1 MVASVRALAA
11 VPFSKRCH
19 WQVVGLVMVLRTVLL
34 GLGGAVFAAP
44 PQIPATRGEAV
55 DFARDVLPIL
65 EERCHACHGPALE
78 TASLRLDSRELAMKG
93 GDSGLV
99 IIPRKSV
106 KSLLIQR
113 LTDSKLGIRMP
124 PTGALPEREIVTLRA
139 WIDQGA
145 QWPDETESSRPPEHR
160 RVSAMGVKLFAAIRA
175 SDLEAVNRILDTG
188 ANLASRDEAG
198 DTPLMHAALYAGE
211 ACLRMLLDHGADPN
225 QANDQ
230 GATPLMWAAGDY
242 EKVRIL
248 LHAGA
253 EVDARSDL
261 GRTALFI
268 AARKAGT
275 AKIVKEL
282 LGKGAD
288 SNARDRQ
295 GATPLMEAARAADP
309 ETLQR
314 LLAHGADVNA
324 RRNNGRTALMAAARS
339 RSLECVRLLL
349 THGAE
354 VNTQAGKG
362 VSSNSEDTVLT
373 MAASRAAPE
382 ILRALLEKGAD
393 VEARNARGYTAL
405 MQAAYS
411 DFADVESVKLL
422 LEYGANINVRG
433 KDGETALS
441 LGKKRG
447 ETPIV
452 RLLLDS
458 GARGSE

>member
-1 MVASVRALAA
+1 MIATMRALAA
-11 VPFSKRCH
+11 VPFSERCH
-19 WQVVGLVMVLRTVLL
+19 WRVAGLVTFLCTVLL
-34 GLGGAVFAAP
+34 GLGGAVFATQ
-44 PQIPATRGEAV
+44 PQIPSTRGEVV
-55 DFARDVLPIL
+55 DFVRDVLPIL

-78 TASLRLDSRELAMKG
+78 TASLRLDRKELAMKG
-93 GDSGLV
+93 GDSGPV

-124 PTGALPEREIVTLRA
+124 PTGALPEREIATLRA

-145 QWPDETESSRPPEHR
+145 PWPDETESSQPPEHR
-160 RVSAMGVKLFAAIRA
+160 RVSATSVKLFAAIRA
-175 SDLEAVNRILDTG
+175 DDLEAVHRILDSG
-188 ANLASRDEAG
+188 ANLASRDDFG
-198 DTPLMHAALYAGE
+198 DTPLMYAALYAGE
-211 ACLRMLLDHGADPN
+211 ECLRMLLDHKADPN
-225 QANDQ
+225 QANDR
-230 GATPLMWAAGDY
+230 GATPLMRAAGDY
-242 EKVRIL
+242 GKVRIL

-261 GRTALFI
+261 GRTALLL
-268 AARKAGT
+268 AARKVGT
-275 AKIVKEL
+275 ARIVKDL
-282 LGKGAD
+282 LGNAAD
-288 SNARDRQ
+288 PNARDRQ
-295 GATPLMEAARAADP
+295 GGTPLMEAARAADP
-309 ETLQR
+309 ETLR
-314 LLAHGADVNA
+314 ALLAHGANVNA
-324 RRNNGRTALMAAARS
+324 QRNNGRTALMAAARS

-349 THGAE
+349 AHGAE
-354 VNTQAGKG
+354 VDTQAGRG

-422 LEYGANINVRG
+422 LEHGANVNVEG

-441 LGKKRG
+441 LAKKRG

-458 GARGSE
+458 GARKSE